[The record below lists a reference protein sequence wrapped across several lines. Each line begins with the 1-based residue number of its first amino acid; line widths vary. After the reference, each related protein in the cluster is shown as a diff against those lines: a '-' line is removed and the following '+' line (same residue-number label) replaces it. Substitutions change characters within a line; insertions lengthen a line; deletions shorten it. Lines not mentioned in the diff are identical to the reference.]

1 MHNVHLT
8 EMVVIQSD
16 LIIRTN
22 DTAEYST
29 SDQNVLGTDLFLSK
43 FYCITKITLTNTESH
58 SWGQISILNAFSVFR
73 TKENI

>member
-29 SDQNVLGTDLFLSK
+29 SDQNVLGMDLFLSK
-43 FYCITKITLTNTESH
+43 LLLYN
-58 SWGQISILNAFSVFR
+58 
-73 TKENI
+73 ENHAYQH